1 VFGSIGRG
9 DAGVGSDLERLLV
22 LRECVLPN
30 LRRPPW
36 APRSPP
42 GNPERV
48 VPEEAPMRP
57 ASRPRPRTGH
67 PNGTGT
73 AGFVLPLATL
83 AGMVM
88 VLSSLSLL
96 GTALAGRQAQV
107 AEERRRQ
114 DEDALNSAAQVVVDR
129 LQTSHACLA
138 PFPSNQWDPL
148 PSSCLQQGPIDLAQV
163 RQVGDG
169 KKSTRLLEWQ
179 PRAASA
185 RLRLQ
190 LTNAQ
195 APGQSLSARRSGSFL
210 LELEPQTARV
220 IGLRQEGS

>member
-1 VFGSIGRG
+1 MTGS
-9 DAGVGSDLERLLV
+9 
-22 LRECVLPN
+22 
-30 LRRPPW
+30 
-36 APRSPP
+36 
-42 GNPERV
+42 
-48 VPEEAPMRP
+48 
-57 ASRPRPRTGH
+57 
-67 PNGTGT
+67 

-114 DEDALNSAAQVVVDR
+114 GDDALTSAAQLVVDR

-138 PFPSNQWDPL
+138 PYPSSQWQPL
-148 PSSCLQQGPIDLAQV
+148 PASCLQKGPIDPAQV
-163 RQVGDG
+163 LQPGEG
-169 KKSTRLLEWQ
+169 ETAARLLEWQ
-179 PRAASA
+179 PGTDSA

-190 LTNAQ
+190 LATALP
-195 APGQSLSARRSGSFL
+195 PGQSPSVRRSGSFQ

-220 IGLRQEGS
+220 LQLQRVGS